1 MRVPTYDNFQVD
13 TGAAPVGR
21 FAPPPDLQPSTT
33 QVGPQQIQGEQ
44 MQTMGNAVQKSASAV
59 VQEMIVPAQIEAN
72 RLRVIEGVGAAKT
85 EMVAMLYDPAEGVYA
100 QTGRKALERE
110 SGVPLPDEYAG
121 KFNAKIQAIRDGLS
135 NDAQKQAFMHYAADI
150 QGQLQE
156 RAVKHV
162 LSENQKWT
170 ESVHVG
176 AAMNAA
182 DQIMREYSNPLVID
196 KNIGTV
202 RGATKSLYLARG
214 ASEVE
219 ADARASEAVSGS
231 IRGAIGMAALRGDAA
246 LANDY
251 LNRYSGQ
258 MVGSDIAKAYDVVSR
273 AGGDALARGAVD
285 RTFMKLGPQIA
296 TNDLGR
302 LANIMWGLESAGQHF
317 GGPGSQKNGN
327 APTTSAKGATGLAQ
341 IMPDTGPEAARL
353 AGLKWDPELF
363 NRGRTGDPVKDRE
376 ATEYNRALGA
386 AYLNKQLQDFGGRVD
401 LAVAAY
407 NAGPVAVRDFM
418 NGTNQSGKNP
428 DKIKTSDG
436 IPPWKETQAYVRRTV
451 NDFMAGKGQGGG
463 TLKDVVDG
471 VVAELPNATPQT
483 IKIAVDQA
491 TKRFNDLQNSQYER
505 EGQATV
511 SAVNALVQNGG
522 DFNAL
527 PPEVKLGVPASRMDR
542 VLKFAGELAAGTHQ
556 TNLAV
561 YEKLSEPGT
570 LTKLSDT
577 EFGMLRADLDAKDFA
592 LFSSLRQQAI
602 SGAERSHAGSIS
614 TGEINDIL
622 ANRFRQI
629 GIDPTPA
636 DSDKPGHMRLGAIK
650 KFVYDSVLEAQARSG
665 KRLDDMELQAH
676 IDKLFMRDY
685 KFKNTVMGLEFGG
698 TQKQTLLA
706 MRYGD
711 IPPSERTRIERSL
724 KARGVENPTPADV
737 FGVFLRIHGQ
747 DNAAGAAKRALVPV
761 NTGGAVVP
769 ATSASQG
776 AGAGYSLGEYGDA
789 TRAALGEIISY
800 RPDPQYVEEDARASA
815 KRMAFGKGLGW
826 GDVFEKVIVD
836 PMILNKR

>member
-13 TGAAPVGR
+13 AGAAPGGR
-21 FAPPPDLQPSTT
+21 FTPPPDLQTAST
-33 QVGPQQIQGEQ
+33 QVGAQQIQGEQ
-44 MQTMGNAVQKSASAV
+44 MQTVGNAMQKSASAV

-72 RLRVIEGVGAAKT
+72 RLRVIDGVNAAKT
-85 EMVAMLYDPAEGVYA
+85 EMMAMLYDQADGVYA

-110 SGVPLPDEYAG
+110 SGIPLPDEYAG
-121 KFNAKIQAIRDGLS
+121 KFDAKVQAIRDGLS
-135 NDAQKQAFMHYAADI
+135 NDAQKQAFMVQAADI

-156 RAVKHV
+156 RAVKHM
-162 LSENQKWT
+162 LSENQKWA

-176 AAMNAA
+176 ATMTAA
-182 DQIMREYSNPLVID
+182 DQIMREYSNPQIVE
-196 KNIGTV
+196 KNIGLM
-202 RGATKSLYLARG
+202 RAATKSLYLTRG
-214 ASEVE
+214 ASDVE
-219 ADARASEAVSGS
+219 AEARAHEAVSGS
-231 IRGAIGMAALRGDAA
+231 LRGAIAMAAVRGDVA

-251 LNRYSGQ
+251 LNRYSDQ
-258 MVGSDIAKAYDVVSR
+258 MVGADIAKTYEVVSR

-285 RTFMKLGPQIA
+285 RTFNKLAPQIA

-341 IMPDTGPEAARL
+341 IMPETGPEAARL

-376 ATEYNRALGA
+376 ATEYNRALGG

-418 NGTNQSGKNP
+418 SGTNQSGKNP
-428 DKIKTSDG
+428 DKIKTPDG

-451 NDFMAGKGQGGG
+451 GDFMAGKGQGGG
-463 TLKDVVDG
+463 SLKDVVDG
-471 VVAELPNATPQT
+471 VVSELPNADAQT

-491 TKRFNDLQNSQYER
+491 TKRFNALQGSQVER
-505 EGQATV
+505 DGQATV
-511 SAVNALVQNGG
+511 SALNALVQNGG
-522 DFNAL
+522 DFSAL
-527 PPEVKLGVPASRMDR
+527 PAEVKLSVPASRMDR
-542 VLKFAGELAAGTHQ
+542 VLKFASGLAAGTHQ

-561 YEKLSEPGT
+561 YDKLSEPGT
-570 LTKLSDT
+570 LVKLTDT

-592 LFSSLRQQAI
+592 LFSNLRQQTLKGI
-602 SGAERSHAGSIS
+602 DRSHAGSIS
-614 TGEINDIL
+614 TGEINDVL

-650 KFVYDSVLEAQARSG
+650 KFVYDSVLEAQMRSG

-685 KFKNTVMGLEFGG
+685 KFKNTVMGVEFGG
-698 TQKQTLLA
+698 TQKQTLLT

-711 IPPSERTRIERSL
+711 IPSGERAEIVKAL
-724 KARGVENPTPADV
+724 KARGVENPTAADV
-737 FGVFLRIHGQ
+737 FGVFLRKHGE

-761 NTGGAVVP
+761 NTGGVVAP
-769 ATSASQG
+769 ANSASRG
-776 AGAGYSLGEYGDA
+776 AGAGYSLGEYVDA
-789 TRAALGEIISY
+789 TKDVLGQIISY

-815 KRMAFGKGLGW
+815 NRMAFGKGLSW
-826 GDVFEKVIVD
+826 GDLIEKGIVD
-836 PMILNKR
+836 PFILNKR